1 MRYFL
6 IVGEAS
12 GDLHASALITALK
25 AQDPEASFAFM
36 GGDKMAEAAGV
47 APLVHYRE
55 VAMMGILRV
64 LKNLKKLRR
73 IGQQVQEAMRA
84 FAPDVVIPVDF
95 ADFNLRF
102 ILPFAKETLGIP
114 VVYYILPKLWAWRGG
129 RIKQL
134 RRYTDLGLSI
144 LPFEVDFFQKQG
156 LPISYIGNPCVDAQL
171 RYASEH
177 PEEVKREHMLLLV
190 PGSRQGELQANLP
203 RMLSVTAPYGE
214 EGWRIVLAGAPGLEP
229 KDYTRYL
236 QAYPRVEL
244 TFGDTYGLMR
254 RAHVALVTS
263 GTATLETGLWKT
275 PMIVCYRM
283 GGWRFARWVFERF
296 FRVRFFSLVNLILDQ
311 PAVPELLADRMEGE
325 ELPRTLTELIAEDSS
340 ARARQLKDLTR
351 LSQRMGTSLSAP
363 KAAEAILD
371 FLAKA

>member
-1 MRYFL
+1 
-6 IVGEAS
+6 
-12 GDLHASALITALK
+12 
-25 AQDPEASFAFM
+25 
-36 GGDKMAEAAGV
+36 
-47 APLVHYRE
+47 
-55 VAMMGILRV
+55 MGILRV

-84 FAPDVVIPVDF
+84 FAPHVVIPVDF

-177 PEEVKREHMLLLV
+177 PEEVKRERMLLLV

-214 EGWRIVLAGAPGLEP
+214 EGWRIILAGAPGLEP

-283 GGWRFARWVFERF
+283 GGWRLARWVFERF
-296 FRVRFFSLVNLILDQ
+296 FRVRFFSLVNLILDR

-325 ELPRTLTELIAEDSS
+325 ELPRILAQLIAENSS
-340 ARARQLKDLTR
+340 ARARQLKDLTH

-363 KAAEAILD
+363 KAAEGILN

>member
-1 MRYFL
+1 
-6 IVGEAS
+6 
-12 GDLHASALITALK
+12 
-25 AQDPEASFAFM
+25 
-36 GGDKMAEAAGV
+36 
-47 APLVHYRE
+47 
-55 VAMMGILRV
+55 MGILRV

-84 FAPDVVIPVDF
+84 FVPDVVIPVDF

-114 VVYYILPKLWAWRGG
+114 VIYYILPKLWAWRGG

-214 EGWRIVLAGAPGLEP
+214 EGWRIILAGAPGLEP
-229 KDYTRYL
+229 KDYAHYL

-244 TFGDTYGLMR
+244 IFGDTYGLMR

-283 GGWRFARWVFERF
+283 GGWRLARWVFERF

-325 ELPRTLTELIAEDSS
+325 ELPRTLAELIDEDSS
-340 ARARQLKDLTR
+340 TRAHQLKDLTH

-363 KAAEAILD
+363 KAARDIRA
-371 FLAKA
+371 FLEKR

>member
-73 IGQQVQEAMRA
+73 IGQQIQEAMRA

-144 LPFEVDFFQKQG
+144 LPFEVGFFQKQG

-177 PEEVKREHMLLLV
+177 PEEVKREHILLLV

-325 ELPRTLTELIAEDSS
+325 ELPAPSP
-340 ARARQLKDLTR
+340 
-351 LSQRMGTSLSAP
+351 SLSTRTP
-363 KAAEAILD
+363 LPEPVSSKT
-371 FLAKA
+371 